1 MEAVNSNSKSVVV
14 SVWIACPSFP
24 PPPSNGRNM
33 LGRAYGKLYTITGVH
48 LLCLLTRRVAITR
61 EWNLCAVSN
70 SCWILHK
77 YLIWAWLVQSSG
89 MDACSSGV
97 LYIFIKKAY
106 EEPQSLNFLS
116 RVSFLFS
123 FLFFSFLTYL
133 FGWETFLL
141 IVFRFSFSVHLCNIN
156 LLMRWDS
163 SNLHSLAFQN
173 GGLFSYSF
181 LSFTFCLSCYYD
193 I

>member
-123 FLFFSFLTYL
+123 FLFFSFLFLLTYL
-133 FGWETFLL
+133 GEKNFCWSCS
-141 IVFRFSFSVHLCNIN
+141 VFH
-156 LLMRWDS
+156 
-163 SNLHSLAFQN
+163 FQYIFVISISWCVEI
-173 GGLFSYSF
+173 LQIFI
-181 LSFTFCLSCYYD
+181 L
-193 I
+193 